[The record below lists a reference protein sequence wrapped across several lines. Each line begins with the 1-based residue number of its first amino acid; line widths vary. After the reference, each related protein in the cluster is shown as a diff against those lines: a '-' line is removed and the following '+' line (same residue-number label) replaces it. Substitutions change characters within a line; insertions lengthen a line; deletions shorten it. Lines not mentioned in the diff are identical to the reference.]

1 MKNIHQP
8 RFSTFIALLVSGFV
22 LIAGTGCKKMLGLKL
37 QQSVDHVTTTLD
49 PRINKTALE
58 YLQDR
63 GYKSPTDTIF
73 NLMYQ
78 GLRYAGID
86 TMEYAKT
93 NRTFI
98 FLHNDAIRRISAG
111 RPTADCFFGRY
122 TIPGK
127 TVTKWSDYPVSFV
140 KNYFLYL
147 ISEGQYTFETLKPD
161 NTPMQTLMPKNVDP
175 LNPDGSMVLRVV
187 NDRDSKIRVNDFPET
202 ISYTTQ
208 RFTLI
213 RTGGIISNSGP
224 IHVADRV
231 IEYRV
236 K

>member
-1 MKNIHQP
+1 MKHIFQQKS
-8 RFSTFIALLVSGFV
+8 STIIFFLFLALVVVS
-22 LIAGTGCKKMLGLKL
+22 GTGCKKMLGLKL
-37 QQSVDHVTTTLD
+37 QQSVDHVTSTLD

-63 GYKSPTDTIF
+63 SYKSPTDTIF

-127 TVTKWSDYPVSFV
+127 TVTKWSDYPVAFV

-147 ISEGQYTFETLKPD
+147 IAEGQYTFENITPD
-161 NTPMQTLMPKNVDP
+161 NIAMQTLMPKNADP

-187 NDRDSKIRVNDFPET
+187 NDRDSKIRVNDFPGT
-202 ISYTTQ
+202 ISYATQ

-213 RTGGIISNSGP
+213 RTGGILSNSGP

-231 IEYRV
+231 IEYRI